1 MIKKFI
7 TNSSNILIGGGMA
20 FTFLKAKGINI
31 GSSLVEDLMIDNIAD
46 WRMKYN
52 FGTSSVDVFAGVD
65 KTDDEA
71 VQKQLDDNAT
81 EKAAEADREA
91 ARFKAVVVFPTPPF

>member
-1 MIKKFI
+1 MYFKVV
-7 TNSSNILIGGGMA
+7 TSEP
-20 FTFLKAKGINI
+20 FTRNEVTGDDAVAKGHAVKIT
-31 GSSLVEDLMIDNIAD
+31 DAPDNIAD

-71 VQKQLDDNAT
+71 VQKQLDDNAAEVQT
-81 EKAAEADREA
+81 IKAAEAQKIADMA
-91 ARFKAVVVFPTPPF
+91 G

>member
-1 MIKKFI
+1 MATMYFKTGTGEPFTRNAVTGDDGVSKGHCIKV
-7 TNSSNILIGGGMA
+7 TDA
-20 FTFLKAKGINI
+20 P
-31 GSSLVEDLMIDNIAD
+31 DNIAD

-71 VQKQLDDNAT
+71 VQKQLDDNAA
-81 EKAAEADREA
+81 EKSAEADREA
-91 ARFKAVVVFPTPPF
+91 ARIAAMSA

>member
-1 MIKKFI
+1 MYFKTGTGEPFTANAVTGEDGVARGHCIKV
-7 TNSSNILIGGGMA
+7 TNA
-20 FTFLKAKGINI
+20 P
-31 GSSLVEDLMIDNIAD
+31 DNIAE

-71 VQKQLDDNAT
+71 VQKQLDDNAAEVT
-81 EKAAEADREA
+81 TIKAAEAQKIADMA
-91 ARFKAVVVFPTPPF
+91 G

>member
-1 MIKKFI
+1 MYFK
-7 TNSSNILIGGGMA
+7 TGTGEP
-20 FTFLKAKGINI
+20 FTANAVTGEDGVAKGHCIKVTNAP
-31 GSSLVEDLMIDNIAD
+31 DNIAE

-71 VQKQLDDNAT
+71 VQKQLDDNAAEVT
-81 EKAAEADREA
+81 AVKAAEAQKIADMA
-91 ARFKAVVVFPTPPF
+91 G

>member
-1 MIKKFI
+1 MYFKVV
-7 TNSSNILIGGGMA
+7 TGEP
-20 FTFLKAKGINI
+20 FTRNEVTGDDAVAKGHAVKIT
-31 GSSLVEDLMIDNIAD
+31 DAPDNIAD

-71 VQKQLDDNAT
+71 VQKQLDDNAAEVQT
-81 EKAAEADREA
+81 IKAAEAQKIADMA
-91 ARFKAVVVFPTPPF
+91 G